1 MNSSKVDE
9 GSIARGICEFP
20 FCILCGKNERER
32 EKERETVSIP
42 KDNGNGKVGV

>member
-1 MNSSKVDE
+1 MKDPSLE
-9 GSIARGICEFP
+9 EFAIP
-20 FCILCGKNERER
+20 FCILCEKNER